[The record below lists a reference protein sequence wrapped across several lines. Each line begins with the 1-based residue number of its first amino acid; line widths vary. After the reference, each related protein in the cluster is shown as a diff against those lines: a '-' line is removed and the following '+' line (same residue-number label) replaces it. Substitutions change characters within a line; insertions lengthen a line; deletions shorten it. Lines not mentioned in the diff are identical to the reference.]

1 MSSPDGS
8 PERASLG
15 QDGISVETDKTC
27 GHDGEPRKSW
37 GGYSIP
43 KKTKN
48 KDSMRTYMKDRYDD
62 DSASSDPY
70 EDDSSEEEGEIDDF
84 TYKSPLSRTREPKEA
99 DSDDELDAK
108 RFDPLDDETE
118 YLLDKSK
125 AKYAKKYFKLHLTEE
140 KIRSCILEDAPIP
153 GNEFLNPP
161 EIDDYIEDLVADHK
175 SMKFLKMHD
184 SSLKFV
190 QKRVAQCMGPISRI
204 WEELDKAHEGH
215 TSTMDIEDV
224 VKLLEKTILMIGQ
237 VNVASLYE
245 RRINFL
251 AKILKSTKKAKSM
264 LRDNE
269 AKLQDDT
276 VLFGNDFYA
285 TLYRKSKD
293 RKRAR
298 EMSRDIAR
306 PVTKKP
312 RLTQTVDQPFR
323 QGPSGE
329 QKRTRGSNFRG
340 RGGITKKQRYVNDVS
355 DKYTDSGRTNI
366 KSFRGSPQSPSN
378 VEKLKLTEI
387 VQNQIPLGGR
397 LKHFAS
403 NWEKITKDCS
413 ILTELRGY
421 KIDFLI
427 TPRQISVTEI
437 HYSEKEY
444 QILNKEIGEMLEKRA
459 VEIVDPKNSVQDQ
472 FISTLFTGV
481 TAGNLSGRY
490 STSESNQ
497 RRVDEGQ
504 RFPYLVITQPGVV
517 DKLEEISSRT
527 NTNNRVLGSNSR
539 FSRNECL
546 PSSRQNSEYK
556 NEMSKSFRIRPHY
569 NPRIGKFS
577 WIIECNSGGSN
588 SSLTLCQGITN
599 VQNEMSDQR
608 KELQEQNK
616 SVSGVQNRNFLVNST
631 IAGLE
636 WETNNNKRARLSNRD
651 GCIHDGVGVPLPIFP
666 NKNGGTMEPSI
677 EKTSHKCIRTE
688 SCKYCSKISNQKQTK
703 CTHSFENG
711 QYNCCDL
718 CKQDG
723 GNKITHSNKHCKR
736 SMRILS
742 GKKDNS
748 YSRAPSWIS
757 QSDSRLGE
765 QECVNHEHQ
774 QLEVESQDICSD
786 KFVMGSSRNGPVC
799 GQIKCTA
806 REVHE
811 LETRPICYG
820 NRCIPSTLGRNDSI
834 CISTILPD
842 TEMHSKSSERAGGI
856 SHCDTSMANTTLLS
870 NVTEYVNSRPHSS
883 TPIEGPPSVT
893 RGDPHPL
900 ITNGTLKLVV
910 WKISGETK
918 KCMGHQQTLQNY
930 SQHHG
935 GRELNQLTTAAG
947 NTGLAGVVADKLIP
961 FSPLWNI

>member
-108 RFDPLDDETE
+108 RFDPLNDETE

-190 QKRVAQCMGPISRI
+190 QKRVAQCMGPVSRI

-237 VNVASLYE
+237 VNVACLYE

-251 AKILKSTKKAKSM
+251 AKILKSTMKAKSM

-340 RGGITKKQRYVNDVS
+340 RGGITKKQRAPYP
-355 DKYTDSGRTNI
+355 
-366 KSFRGSPQSPSN
+366 GS
-378 VEKLKLTEI
+378 
-387 VQNQIPLGGR
+387 
-397 LKHFAS
+397 
-403 NWEKITKDCS
+403 
-413 ILTELRGY
+413 
-421 KIDFLI
+421 
-427 TPRQISVTEI
+427 
-437 HYSEKEY
+437 
-444 QILNKEIGEMLEKRA
+444 
-459 VEIVDPKNSVQDQ
+459 
-472 FISTLFTGV
+472 
-481 TAGNLSGRY
+481 
-490 STSESNQ
+490 
-497 RRVDEGQ
+497 
-504 RFPYLVITQPGVV
+504 
-517 DKLEEISSRT
+517 
-527 NTNNRVLGSNSR
+527 
-539 FSRNECL
+539 
-546 PSSRQNSEYK
+546 
-556 NEMSKSFRIRPHY
+556 
-569 NPRIGKFS
+569 
-577 WIIECNSGGSN
+577 
-588 SSLTLCQGITN
+588 
-599 VQNEMSDQR
+599 
-608 KELQEQNK
+608 
-616 SVSGVQNRNFLVNST
+616 
-631 IAGLE
+631 
-636 WETNNNKRARLSNRD
+636 
-651 GCIHDGVGVPLPIFP
+651 
-666 NKNGGTMEPSI
+666 
-677 EKTSHKCIRTE
+677 
-688 SCKYCSKISNQKQTK
+688 
-703 CTHSFENG
+703 
-711 QYNCCDL
+711 
-718 CKQDG
+718 
-723 GNKITHSNKHCKR
+723 
-736 SMRILS
+736 
-742 GKKDNS
+742 KK
-748 YSRAPSWIS
+748 
-757 QSDSRLGE
+757 
-765 QECVNHEHQ
+765 
-774 QLEVESQDICSD
+774 
-786 KFVMGSSRNGPVC
+786 
-799 GQIKCTA
+799 
-806 REVHE
+806 
-811 LETRPICYG
+811 
-820 NRCIPSTLGRNDSI
+820 
-834 CISTILPD
+834 
-842 TEMHSKSSERAGGI
+842 
-856 SHCDTSMANTTLLS
+856 
-870 NVTEYVNSRPHSS
+870 
-883 TPIEGPPSVT
+883 
-893 RGDPHPL
+893 
-900 ITNGTLKLVV
+900 
-910 WKISGETK
+910 
-918 KCMGHQQTLQNY
+918 
-930 SQHHG
+930 
-935 GRELNQLTTAAG
+935 
-947 NTGLAGVVADKLIP
+947 
-961 FSPLWNI
+961 

>member
-108 RFDPLDDETE
+108 RFDPLNDETE

-190 QKRVAQCMGPISRI
+190 QKRVAQCMGPVSRI

-237 VNVASLYE
+237 VNVACLYE

-366 KSFRGSPQSPSN
+366 KSFRGSPQSPSQCR
-378 VEKLKLTEI
+378 K
-387 VQNQIPLGGR
+387 
-397 LKHFAS
+397 
-403 NWEKITKDCS
+403 
-413 ILTELRGY
+413 
-421 KIDFLI
+421 
-427 TPRQISVTEI
+427 
-437 HYSEKEY
+437 
-444 QILNKEIGEMLEKRA
+444 
-459 VEIVDPKNSVQDQ
+459 VEIDRNCTKSNPVRGETKAFCFKLGENNKRLFNSD
-472 FISTLFTGV
+472 
-481 TAGNLSGRY
+481 
-490 STSESNQ
+490 
-497 RRVDEGQ
+497 
-504 RFPYLVITQPGVV
+504 
-517 DKLEEISSRT
+517 RT
-527 NTNNRVLGSNSR
+527 
-539 FSRNECL
+539 E
-546 PSSRQNSEYK
+546 
-556 NEMSKSFRIRPHY
+556 
-569 NPRIGKFS
+569 
-577 WIIECNSGGSN
+577 
-588 SSLTLCQGITN
+588 
-599 VQNEMSDQR
+599 
-608 KELQEQNK
+608 
-616 SVSGVQNRNFLVNST
+616 GVQNRFFENTQANICNGNSLLGERISDFEQGNWGNVRKKSGGDCGPQKQCSRSVHKHFVCTSQERWGVSSHFQPKKVERVCSIRTFQDGRFSSSQKHYDQKRFYVQNRSERCILLHSNTPNSQEIPEIHIGGEGVNS
-631 IAGLE
+631 
-636 WETNNNKRARLSNRD
+636 
-651 GCIHDGVGVPLPIFP
+651 
-666 NKNGGTMEPSI
+666 
-677 EKTSHKCIRTE
+677 
-688 SCKYCSKISNQKQTK
+688 CSTQA
-703 CTHSFENG
+703 CH
-711 QYNCCDL
+711 
-718 CKQDG
+718 
-723 GNKITHSNKHCKR
+723 
-736 SMRILS
+736 
-742 GKKDNS
+742 
-748 YSRAPSWIS
+748 
-757 QSDSRLGE
+757 
-765 QECVNHEHQ
+765 
-774 QLEVESQDICSD
+774 
-786 KFVMGSSRNGPVC
+786 
-799 GQIKCTA
+799 
-806 REVHE
+806 
-811 LETRPICYG
+811 
-820 NRCIPSTLGRNDSI
+820 
-834 CISTILPD
+834 
-842 TEMHSKSSERAGGI
+842 
-856 SHCDTSMANTTLLS
+856 
-870 NVTEYVNSRPHSS
+870 
-883 TPIEGPPSVT
+883 
-893 RGDPHPL
+893 
-900 ITNGTLKLVV
+900 LV
-910 WKISGETK
+910 
-918 KCMGHQQTLQNY
+918 
-930 SQHHG
+930 
-935 GRELNQLTTAAG
+935 
-947 NTGLAGVVADKLIP
+947 
-961 FSPLWNI
+961 